1 MYKLVF
7 CCVLFI
13 GFLNPLLSHP
23 VPDSREGSLQLLG
36 KLLLSLPCV
45 AAAADARSALD
56 ELERLALLQ
65 MLLETSGAETGDGLQ
80 KADLSINIVNPRGS
94 MEKFRAFSGQD
105 PNILR
110 SHLLARIR
118 KQYKKRGS
126 PPECFWKYCV

>member
-23 VPDSREGSLQLLG
+23 VPDSREGSLQLL
-36 KLLLSLPCV
+36 